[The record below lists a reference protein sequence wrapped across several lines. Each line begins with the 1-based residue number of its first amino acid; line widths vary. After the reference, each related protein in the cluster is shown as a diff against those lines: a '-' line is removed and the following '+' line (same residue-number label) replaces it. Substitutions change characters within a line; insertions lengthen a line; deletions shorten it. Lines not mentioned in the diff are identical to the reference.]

1 MVKLSFVPEA
11 SNVILPV
18 PVKSVFVMS
27 SVPVKFEPS
36 AFLKLLDD
44 KTVAPSWNFNDEA
57 AFSPF
62 PISISPVDS
71 AMI

>member
-44 KTVAPSWNFNDEA
+44 KTVAPSWNFND
-57 AFSPF
+57 
-62 PISISPVDS
+62 
-71 AMI
+71 